1 MDYQGMRTYR
11 RFHQEPV
18 PEAVLGEMME
28 NVRIASCAKNDQ
40 PLIYTVVRSA
50 EMVKAMQP
58 LVKWAAALPKEL
70 GTPVE
75 GEQPTAFV
83 VIAKSERAVPLSDID
98 VGIAVNTLA
107 ATAWEHKVGSCI
119 MASINAPKIQ
129 ELLAIPEGYKV
140 RLVLALGYP
149 SHKSTVVELKDSLD
163 YYLDEERNYYV
174 PKRALEDIVA
184 YK

>member
-58 LVKWAAALPKEL
+58 SQRSWGRLWRGSSRP
-70 GTPVE
+70 
-75 GEQPTAFV
+75 
-83 VIAKSERAVPLSDID
+83 PL
-98 VGIAVNTLA
+98 
-107 ATAWEHKVGSCI
+107 W
-119 MASINAPKIQ
+119 
-129 ELLAIPEGYKV
+129 
-140 RLVLALGYP
+140 
-149 SHKSTVVELKDSLD
+149 
-163 YYLDEERNYYV
+163 
-174 PKRALEDIVA
+174 
-184 YK
+184 

>member
-75 GEQPTAFV
+75 GEQ
-83 VIAKSERAVPLSDID
+83 IGRAHV
-98 VGIAVNTLA
+98 
-107 ATAWEHKVGSCI
+107 
-119 MASINAPKIQ
+119 
-129 ELLAIPEGYKV
+129 
-140 RLVLALGYP
+140 
-149 SHKSTVVELKDSLD
+149 
-163 YYLDEERNYYV
+163 
-174 PKRALEDIVA
+174 
-184 YK
+184 